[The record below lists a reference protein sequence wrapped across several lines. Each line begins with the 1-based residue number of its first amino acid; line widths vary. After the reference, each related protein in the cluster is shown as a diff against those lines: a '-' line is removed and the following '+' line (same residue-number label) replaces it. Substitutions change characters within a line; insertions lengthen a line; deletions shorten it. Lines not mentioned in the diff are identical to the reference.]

1 MSNLTE
7 RTQISLLRTRK
18 ITRKNS
24 LMMMILKS
32 LSTSMIIMRAM
43 GSKIQHISQK
53 RLKVWCWWLLMKTW
67 MAISNKAIKLHLSI
81 DRDMKQTKI
90 YKKNSMNKTKLFSFK
105 KQKLPLFNLNL
116 RNLCSNWHRNKL
128 VVSLKVVKTLKADHN
143 KQKRKTWRRSTNLI
157 CKSQSLK
164 PNLLNSSSGY

>member
-1 MSNLTE
+1 
-7 RTQISLLRTRK
+7 
-18 ITRKNS
+18 
-24 LMMMILKS
+24 
-32 LSTSMIIMRAM
+32 
-43 GSKIQHISQK
+43 
-53 RLKVWCWWLLMKTW
+53 MKTW
-67 MAISNKAIKLHLSI
+67 MAISNRAIKLHLSI